1 VTKQRDQPSII
12 LGVQVF
18 NPSLGFGVGD
28 LFKVTLGRRKIGM
41 LQDYLADNLDGNAGS
56 GGPGG
61 GVAAE
66 IVWPEGTTDHL
77 SGLGTYD
84 PGCLIENRKNPI
96 LAGHT
101 SLGGIFPDA

>member
-1 VTKQRDQPSII
+1 
-12 LGVQVF
+12 
-18 NPSLGFGVGD
+18 
-28 LFKVTLGRRKIGM
+28 M
-41 LQDYLADNLDGNAGS
+41 LQDSLADNLDGNAGS

-96 LAGHT
+96 LAGLT
-101 SLGGIFPDA
+101 SLGGIFPDAWAAFMASLLLFGFDMVGPTEGRIGCVELTCIYFRLLDR